1 MYKRQ
6 LITYIIGGLSLFI
19 LSIGVSYGISS
30 LVSRKSNVINTGT
43 TKTNTTVAKKSAR
56 PVIDPSIPKTEICP
70 LNGALFTKA
79 EKEVWD
85 KRRPLG
91 VMIENSLDA
100 RPQSGL
106 TTADVVYEAVVEGGI
121 TRFMAMFYCD
131 AATAG
136 NLMLAPVRSAR
147 IHFVNLISE
156 YDGLYNHVGGAGNC
170 DDENVDERAKA
181 LCVLRTTDIK
191 DLDQFRE
198 DGAGAFKVCHRVAN
212 RLGDKEVT
220 YEHTMACFLEELY
233 NAGAKQKWTNVDA
246 KGVSWDK
253 KFIPWS
259 FRDVSKKTV
268 GDPANSISYMFW
280 GSNRDFNS
288 NYDVRW
294 DYQPQTN
301 TYRRSNG
308 GQVATDLNNDAPIEV
323 ADVIIQFAKE
333 TDVADKDH
341 HIVYD
346 VIGKGSALVYMDG
359 TAVPAVWSKL
369 SRTSRTIFKDMA
381 GQEIKFVPGKM
392 WISILPIG
400 NKIVVE

>member
-6 LITYIIGGLSLFI
+6 LITYIVGGISLFV

-30 LVSRKSNVINTGT
+30 LMSKKDSSN
-43 TKTNTTVAKKSAR
+43 KTVVVKPGVAIVKKSAR
-56 PVIDPSIPKTEICP
+56 PTIDSSIPKTEVCP

-91 VMIENSLDA
+91 VMIENSVDA

-106 TTADVVYEAVVEGGI
+106 TTADIVYEAVVEGGI

-170 DDENVDERAKA
+170 DDENVDPRAKA

-212 RLGDKEVT
+212 RLGDKEVA

-233 NAGAKQKWTNVDA
+233 KVGDKWANIP
-246 KGVSWDK
+246 WDK

-268 GDPANSISYMFW
+268 GDPVNAISYMFW

-288 NYDVRW
+288 SYDVRW
-294 DYQPQTN
+294 DYQSQTN
-301 TYRRSNG
+301 TYKRNNG
-308 GQVATDLNNDAPIEV
+308 GVVAVDLNNDAPIEV
-323 ADVIIQFAKE
+323 SDVIVQFAKE

-346 VIGKGSALVYMDG
+346 VIGKGSAIVYMDG
-359 TAVPAVWSKL
+359 VSVPATWLKL
-369 SRTSRTIFKDMA
+369 NRTSRTIFKDMT
-381 GQEIKFVPGKM
+381 GQEIKFAPGKM

-400 NKIVVE
+400 NKVVVE

>member
-1 MYKRQ
+1 MYKKQ
-6 LITYIIGGLSLFI
+6 LVIYIIGGLSLFVF
-19 LSIGVSYGISS
+19 SVGASYLVSS
-30 LVSRKSNVINTGT
+30 LMTRKVIN
-43 TKTNTTVAKKSAR
+43 NTTVVKPGSPVAKKSAR
-56 PVIDPSIPKTEICP
+56 PTVDPSLPKTEACP
-70 LNGALFTKA
+70 LNGALFTKG
-79 EKEVWD
+79 EKDAWET
-85 KRRPLG
+85 RRPLG

-106 TTADVVYEAVVEGGI
+106 TTADIVYEAVVEGGI

-170 DDENVDERAKA
+170 DDPNVDERAKA
-181 LCVLRTTDIK
+181 LCVIRTTNIK

-212 RLGDKEVT
+212 RLGDKEVA
-220 YEHTMACFLEELY
+220 YEHTMACFLDELY
-233 NAGAKQKWTNVDA
+233 KAGAKQNWTNVDA
-246 KGVSWDK
+246 KGVSWTK
-253 KFIPWS
+253 RFVPWS
-259 FRDVSKKTV
+259 FRDASKKTTSP
-268 GDPANSISYMFW
+268 DTARAISYMFW
-280 GSNRDFNS
+280 ESNRDFNS

-308 GQVATDLNNDAPIEV
+308 GTVATDLNNDAPIEV
-323 ADVIIQFAKE
+323 SDVIVQFARE
-333 TDVADKDH
+333 TDVADKDR

-346 VIGKGSALVYMDG
+346 VVGKGTAIVYMDG
-359 TAVPAVWSKL
+359 VSLPATWSKL
-369 SRTSRTIFKDMA
+369 SRTSRTTFKDLT
-381 GQEIKFVPGKM
+381 GQEIKFAPGKM

>member
-6 LITYIIGGLSLFI
+6 LITYIVGGISLFV

-30 LVSRKSNVINTGT
+30 LMPKKDSSN
-43 TKTNTTVAKKSAR
+43 KTVVVKPGVAVVKKSAR
-56 PVIDPSIPKTEICP
+56 PTIDPSIPKTEVCP

-79 EKEVWD
+79 EKEAWD

-106 TTADVVYEAVVEGGI
+106 TTADIVYEAVVEGGI

-181 LCVLRTTDIK
+181 LCVIRTTNIK

-212 RLGDKEVT
+212 RLGDKEVA

-233 NAGAKQKWTNVDA
+233 NAGAKQDWTNVDEN
-246 KGVSWDK
+246 GVSWTK
-253 KFIPWS
+253 KFIPWG
-259 FRDVSKKTV
+259 FRDLAKKTT
-268 GDPANSISYMFW
+268 GDPIKAISYMFW
-280 GSNRDFNS
+280 ESNRTFNS
-288 NYDVRW
+288 SYDVRW
-294 DYQPQTN
+294 EYQPQAN
-301 TYRRSNG
+301 VYRRTNG
-308 GQVATDLNNDAPIEV
+308 DKVAVDLNNDAPIEV
-323 ADVIIQFAKE
+323 SDVVIQFTKE
-333 TDVADKDH
+333 TDVADKEH

-346 VIGKGSALVYMDG
+346 VIGKGSAIVYMDG
-359 TAVPAVWSKL
+359 TAVPATWSKL
-369 SRTSRTIFKDMA
+369 SRTSRTIFKNMT

-392 WISILPIG
+392 WISILPTG
-400 NKIVVE
+400 NKVVVE

>member
-1 MYKRQ
+1 MYKKQ
-6 LITYIIGGLSLFI
+6 FLIYIIGGLSLFVF
-19 LSIGVSYGISS
+19 SIGASYVVSS
-30 LVSRKSNVINTGT
+30 LMTSKVSVPTP
-43 TKTNTTVAKKSAR
+43 VAKKGTR
-56 PVIDPSIPKTEICP
+56 PTVDQSIPRTEICP

-79 EKEVWD
+79 EKNIWET
-85 KRRPLG
+85 RRPLG

-131 AATAG
+131 AAAAG

-170 DDENVDERAKA
+170 DDENVDPRAKA

-212 RLGDKEVT
+212 RLGDKEVA

-233 NAGAKQKWTNVDA
+233 KAGAKQKWTNVDA

-253 KFIPWS
+253 KFILWS

-268 GDPANSISYMFW
+268 GDPANAISYMFW

-288 NYDVRW
+288 SYDVRW
-294 DYQPQTN
+294 DYQSQTN
-301 TYRRSNG
+301 AYKRSNG
-308 GQVATDLNNDAPIEV
+308 GVVAVDLNNDAPIEV
-323 ADVIIQFAKE
+323 SDVVIQFAKE

-346 VIGKGSALVYMDG
+346 VIGKGSAIVYMDG
-359 TAVPAVWSKL
+359 VSVPATWSKL
-369 SRTSRTIFKDMA
+369 NRTSRTIFKDA
-381 GQEIKFVPGKM
+381 TGQEIKFAPGKM
-392 WISILPIG
+392 WVSILPIG
-400 NKIVVE
+400 NKVVVE

>member
-1 MYKRQ
+1 MYKKQ
-6 LITYIIGGLSLFI
+6 LIIYIIGGLSLFVF
-19 LSIGVSYGISS
+19 SIGASYIISS
-30 LVSRKSNVINTGT
+30 LMISKVSTTQTKP
-43 TKTNTTVAKKSAR
+43 TKTNTTITKKSAK
-56 PVIDPSIPKTEICP
+56 PTIDPNIPKTEICP

-79 EKEVWD
+79 EKDIWET
-85 KRRPLG
+85 RRPLG

-106 TTADVVYEAVVEGGI
+106 TTADIIYEAVVEGGI

-131 AATAG
+131 AAAAG

-170 DDENVDERAKA
+170 DDPNVDERAKA
-181 LCVLRTTDIK
+181 LCVIRTTDIK

-212 RLGDKEVT
+212 RLGDKEVA

-233 NAGAKQKWTNVDA
+233 KVGAKWA
-246 KGVSWDK
+246 KIPWDK
-253 KFIPWS
+253 KFVPWS
-259 FRDVSKKTV
+259 FRDASKKTT
-268 GDPANSISYMFW
+268 GDLVNTISYMFW
-280 GSNRDFNS
+280 ESNRDFNS

-294 DYQPQTN
+294 NYQAQTN
-301 TYRRSNG
+301 TYQRTNG
-308 GQVATDLNNDAPIEV
+308 GKVVVDLNNDAPIEV
-323 ADVIIQFAKE
+323 SDVIIQFARE

-346 VIGKGSALVYMDG
+346 VIGKGKAIIYMDG
-359 TAVPAVWSKL
+359 ISIPATWSKL
-369 SRTSRTIFKDMA
+369 TRTSRTIFKDMT
-381 GQEIKFVPGKM
+381 GQEIKFTPGKI

-400 NKIVVE
+400 NKVVVE